1 MYSLLTNTCLHLSPT
16 RSFHAGLKTQDL
28 NFYPTLS
35 HCLMS
40 LCCLPQEQWGAISV
54 QERTA
59 RPRLFEVCLGP
70 EPRELALHVSQFKIT
85 LNCNQDTWTAF
96 PFGFAFCNF
105 ASFSRPDLWW
115 WQWLLLFF
123 IWAFCCVSASI
134 IGLMH
139 ETSKRG
145 NTVT

>member
-105 ASFSRPDLWW
+105 ASFLRPDLWW

-123 IWAFCCVSASI
+123 IWVFCCVSASI
-134 IGLMH
+134 IGLMQ

>member
-123 IWAFCCVSASI
+123 IWVFCCVSASI
-134 IGLMH
+134 IGLMQ